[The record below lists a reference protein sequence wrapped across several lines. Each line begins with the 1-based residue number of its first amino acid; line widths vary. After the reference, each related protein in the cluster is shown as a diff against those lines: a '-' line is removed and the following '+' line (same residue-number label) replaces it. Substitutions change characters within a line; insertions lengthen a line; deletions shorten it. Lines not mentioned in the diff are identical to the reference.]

1 MMTPFGSS
9 GPLHVMEIELLLRAA
24 TTGALRLAGT
34 TQGEHDSVL
43 EEKREREGEREKWM
57 VGGREGWMVEGR

>member
-9 GPLHVMEIELLLRAA
+9 GALHAMEIEVLLRAA

-34 TQGEHDSVL
+34 TQEEHDSVL
-43 EEKREREGEREKWM
+43 EEKRERERERGRGRNGWWEGERD
-57 VGGREGWMVEGR
+57 GW